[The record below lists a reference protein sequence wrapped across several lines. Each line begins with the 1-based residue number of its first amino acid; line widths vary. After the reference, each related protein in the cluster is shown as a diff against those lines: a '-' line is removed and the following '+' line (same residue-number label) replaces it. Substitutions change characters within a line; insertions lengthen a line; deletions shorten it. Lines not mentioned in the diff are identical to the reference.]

1 MRPRGAMPVD
11 LSNATSEELF
21 RRALESLEG
30 RQYQQCI
37 GLIHA
42 AMEMEKQEGAPN
54 PRMKHLSYLGLA
66 LTLSQGRSEEGQ
78 KMCEQAVTREFFDAD
93 LFCNLG
99 IVCLRNRRKKRAFEA
114 FRKGL
119 TLKPRHERILEE
131 LHRHERREKPVFSFV
146 PRQHPLNIL
155 AGKVRWRLR
164 GLFQRDSLAND

>member
-1 MRPRGAMPVD
+1 MPVD

-37 GLIHA
+37 GLIRS
-42 AMEMEKQEGAPN
+42 AMETEKQEGIPN

-78 KMCEQAVTREFFDAD
+78 KMCEQAAAREFFDAD

-99 IVCLRNRRKKRAFEA
+99 IVSLRNRRQKQAFEA

-119 TLKPRHERILEE
+119 TLKPRHKRILEE
-131 LHRHERREKPVFSFV
+131 LERHERREPPVFSV
-146 PRQHPLNIL
+146 LPRNHFLNVTT
-155 AGKVRWRLR
+155 GKLRWWYRS
-164 GLFQRDSLAND
+164 LFHRDSLASD